1 MKINKE
7 YLFLLFPIL
16 LCSCTTHKCETA
28 IITKEVKIPVYQ
40 PLNIQERPTPKLP
53 VNSLNK
59 DSTPKEV
66 AVAYDRS
73 IIILLNEV
81 KIYQNIIRKANSK

>member
-1 MKINKE
+1 MK
-7 YLFLLFPIL
+7 FLIYTMIMIFC
-16 LCSCTTHKCETA
+16 CSCATQKCEPT

-59 DSTPKEV
+59 KSSPKDV
-66 AVAYDRS
+66 AVAYDQS
-73 IIILLNEV
+73 IVILLNEV
-81 KIYQNIIRKANSK
+81 KIYQSIIRKANSK